1 MRKTLVIF
9 LTLVLV
15 CGCGAALAAQAV
27 GAPRE
32 DITFQE
38 HIFSGDPAA
47 ADGLTVQLKA
57 GMRYKL
63 NWESTV
69 QFSAQ
74 DYRAETSFCFLPAGQ
89 AEQPEMSYRG
99 VEIEFYHDAYTSGD
113 ADAFGFS
120 EAYQSLLD
128 TLSPG
133 ETGSETI
140 RFADYYDEYPF
151 EFYIDLPGVRYE
163 TLANW
168 ENVSE
173 DSEWPGERAQ
183 AALGRFFRIPVLADE
198 YIELGIDKNVD
209 GKGSARSISSVKE
222 GDQFW
227 MNTESVLTDD
237 ACFFWFG
244 NRTEQ
249 DQLVDTSRIPGGYG
263 VYMLPYGP
271 LAPDSEASAFYGG
284 NTNEVYTDQLT
295 CFFPVDPETRIEH
308 LWLTPD
314 KTQLLL
320 HTVENNIYYVTLI
333 DCKTGAVLQKLEVST
348 FDPKENYANV
358 TETADFVCIQ
368 QTQGR
373 ICVLTQDADGLY
385 QLALLSEYSPD
396 ALYSPVYA
404 TVRAMAFDGS
414 RLAIVNN
421 DETVLVNYD
430 NYTKGYLA
438 GSTEALI
445 TPDGAYFDN
454 CGFTLAVFDQNGIAY
469 SGAYVS
475 SLESVNYVTGGTL
488 NMDYLVLPDSI
499 MLSWQNGAA

>member
-57 GMRYKL
+57 GMQHKA

-74 DYRAETSFCFLPAGQ
+74 DYRTETSFRFLPAGQ

-99 VEIEFYHDAYTSGD
+99 VEINFYRDAATSGD

-120 EAYQSLLD
+120 DAYQALLD

-133 ETGSETI
+133 ESGSRTI

>member
-1 MRKTLVIF
+1 M
-9 LTLVLV
+9 
-15 CGCGAALAAQAV
+15 
-27 GAPRE
+27 
-32 DITFQE
+32 
-38 HIFSGDPAA
+38 
-47 ADGLTVQLKA
+47 
-57 GMRYKL
+57 
-63 NWESTV
+63 
-69 QFSAQ
+69 
-74 DYRAETSFCFLPAGQ
+74 
-89 AEQPEMSYRG
+89 
-99 VEIEFYHDAYTSGD
+99 
-113 ADAFGFS
+113 
-120 EAYQSLLD
+120 
-128 TLSPG
+128 
-133 ETGSETI
+133 
-140 RFADYYDEYPF
+140 
-151 EFYIDLPGVRYE
+151 
-163 TLANW
+163 
-168 ENVSE
+168 
-173 DSEWPGERAQ
+173 
-183 AALGRFFRIPVLADE
+183 
-198 YIELGIDKNVD
+198 
-209 GKGSARSISSVKE
+209 
-222 GDQFW
+222 
-227 MNTESVLTDD
+227 
-237 ACFFWFG
+237 
-244 NRTEQ
+244 
-249 DQLVDTSRIPGGYG
+249 
-263 VYMLPYGP
+263 
-271 LAPDSEASAFYGG
+271 
-284 NTNEVYTDQLT
+284 
-295 CFFPVDPETRIEH
+295 
-308 LWLTPD
+308 
-314 KTQLLL
+314 
-320 HTVENNIYYVTLI
+320 
-333 DCKTGAVLQKLEVST
+333 ST